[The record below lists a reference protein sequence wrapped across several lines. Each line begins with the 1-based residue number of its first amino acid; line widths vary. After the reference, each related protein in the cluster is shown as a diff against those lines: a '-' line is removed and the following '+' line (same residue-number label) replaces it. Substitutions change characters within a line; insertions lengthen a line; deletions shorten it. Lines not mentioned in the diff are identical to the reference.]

1 MARRESSPLRRGLG
15 ALFQE
20 GLRRLVIG
28 DFWFASFFSIEFGVR
43 RRVDLPDHSVNP
55 DVVIRS
61 SHQANVVH
69 HPKAA
74 IQI

>member
-28 DFWFASFFSIEFGVR
+28 IFGSH
-43 RRVDLPDHSVNP
+43 HSSPLSLVFDGVLIYP
-55 DVVIRS
+55 II
-61 SHQANVVH
+61 
-69 HPKAA
+69 P
-74 IQI
+74 

>member
-1 MARRESSPLRRGLG
+1 
-15 ALFQE
+15 
-20 GLRRLVIG
+20 VIG

-61 SHQANVVH
+61 SIK
-69 HPKAA
+69 PMLST
-74 IQI
+74 IRRRPS